1 MVRDV
6 MTIRLYLSRIRV
18 VKVVEDTI
26 SQLVVEVASNWSV
39 SRCPWRSFKTRMQPL
54 PLVLLSTET
63 PAW

>member
-18 VKVVEDTI
+18 VKVVED
-26 SQLVVEVASNWSV
+26 ASTWSV
-39 SRCPWRSFKTRMQPL
+39 SRCPWRSFKTRMEPL
-54 PLVLLSTET
+54 PLMLLSTET